1 MNGIGNSILVVDLR
15 PSGRALTSGEA
26 RAVGME
32 PGLHFDQLMTI
43 ERPHG
48 PEADAFVSIFNIDGS
63 LAGACGN
70 GTRCV
75 AWALL
80 RGAPRDEISVETAAG
95 PLFCRRLGD
104 TRFSVD
110 MGPPRLGWAD
120 IPLAAPVADTTRVP
134 LPDAPAPNVS
144 MFSAVSMGNPHAVFF
159 VPRLDHIDL
168 GRLGPAI
175 EHNPIFPDRVNAS
188 FAEVVSDRAISLRV
202 WERGAGATLA
212 CGSAA
217 CATVVASVRLGL
229 TARDVAVALPGG
241 TLDITWRA
249 EDGHVIMAG
258 DVELEHEG
266 VLPSRLLGA

>member
-15 PSGRALTSGEA
+15 PSGHALTSGEA
-26 RAVGME
+26 RAIGAE

-43 ERPHG
+43 ERPHD
-48 PEADAFVSIFNIDGS
+48 PEAEAFVSIFNIDGS
-63 LAGACGN
+63 PAGACGN

-80 RGAPRDEISVETAAG
+80 RGSSRDEASVETASG
-95 PLFCRRLGD
+95 RLVCRRLGE

-120 IPLAAPVADTTRVP
+120 VPLAAPVADTTRVP
-134 LPDAPAPNVS
+134 LPQAPAPELSV
-144 MFSAVSMGNPHAVFF
+144 FSAVGMGNPHAVFF
-159 VPRLDHIDL
+159 VPDVGTIDL
-168 GRLGPAI
+168 GRFGPAI

-217 CATVVASVRLGL
+217 CAAVVAGVRLGL
-229 TARDVAVALPGG
+229 TVRDVAVSLPGG

-249 EDGHVIMAG
+249 EDSHVIMAG

-266 VLPSRLLGA
+266 VLPSRLLDA